1 MEQSVGMA
9 VALNEIMQ
17 DAGRTGTALK
27 SMSTGMA
34 GLTVSAKDG
43 SIQLTKAGVAMKE
56 VAGIDVWNEQTGEL
70 KNMYEVMDEL
80 SIKWGD
86 LSEAEQTALGAS
98 IAGKTRIT
106 EFNALLSNWDTARKY
121 VEDYNKGLTIG
132 SAERENLQYLDSING
147 KWNVIKENLKS
158 IGNNLISSDFVKGA
172 LDGIGAITDAIAKLS
187 ATDFGGK
194 LLGFTAL
201 ATGITAIAKA
211 FSSLKNVFGA
221 GRTLGTILDVAD
233 TADDI
238 TDIAVAGGGL
248 TNTFK
253 GLGTKIKNTVTSLG
267 LFSSVGATAWT
278 LLSAGAIGYLGYV
291 VASDK
296 AQTEASKRRITE
308 SRELITNLEQEVR
321 ASQGVVDSVKNIAE
335 EYDSLATK
343 SNKTTQEQQRF
354 AELTNQV
361 AQTFPDLVSGYDSA
375 GNPIL
380 ELNGSLETYIAN
392 LERAIDKQR
401 RLLDNEEDTLANEL
415 EKQTNK
421 GQYLNDLFQTEQA
434 YKQFTNPK
442 NYDNLKSGNK
452 KDLEQYIKDLKSTA
466 KAEDDWYKERME
478 AVQNYEEAKNDVRE
492 KYRNKME
499 DSSYYKNT
507 SDENKQEMQSIIDM
521 LDLYGMGEEK
531 ANKLVKSLVKLDDE
545 LVTSTEQMG
554 EHAKGINN
562 LEKAY
567 ANGSKNLSQ
576 YTDGMI
582 DFYEKAEKIDVESF
596 GNLVNSIKSYADTTG
611 DLEGANAQI
620 AKLSEHMEGLT
631 GLDSSIWEQALKINV
646 EPLEVAQQKLDNFL
660 RTYGTGSQHLG
671 KGGLADKLEKE
682 FQVMRDLPMEFA
694 QEALENGGTISAE
707 FALEATVD
715 AGTSIQEAVKGLLA
729 NDNLIDEQELT
740 VLMRVISEIE
750 NEGEISAETE
760 QLLRDVLPDEIE
772 DEVISKIRVE
782 ADIQGEQEVDAFLQK
797 IKLNETVEQEI
808 RAHVNGK
815 EEVEGL
821 YNAIENLPTDKQLN
835 AVSNFGKVKD
845 EAHQLGVSL
854 EGIPTETLV
863 NIVANMDDA
872 QIENFVQALSQVD
885 GKTVSAFLQTEG
897 AMEALQQCETVQQ
910 MLDLINGKKTIA
922 EIEAENNAEEEVEK
936 TKQSLDEI
944 DGKNVTADLL
954 VETDEGNLE
963 QTKSALVEI
972 DGRTYLAVVNV
983 DTNETELVPFE
994 GKLNEIDGKTVTATA
1009 EANTTG
1015 EEKVQSLDNT
1025 LQTLPKST
1033 TSTVNANVSGEG
1045 DVKSVGET
1053 IERLPSAKEIVV
1065 SVVQSGTNLI
1075 DSIANWINSK
1085 AEQNVEIKAKV
1096 GKVDTSALD
1105 GIKAKDVEIKAKVG
1119 KVDTSALNGINAPT
1133 IDVSAK
1139 VTGLDQV
1146 NSLKSSLSS
1155 IQNKVV
1161 SITASGNALAQVNQI
1176 KTALSGIQSKS
1187 ISISAGGNALGQIN
1201 SIKSALAGLQSK
1213 TVSVTAIANGMG
1225 NVNAL
1230 KASIAGL
1237 QGKSVSVSASTSGT
1251 GEVNALTS
1259 AIGRVQGKS
1268 VSVVANVS
1276 GTSAVN
1282 ALTSAINKVKSKS
1295 VKVSASVSGTG
1306 AVQSL
1311 ASAISSVR
1319 SKTVTVSVNRR
1330 VTESVTR
1337 SAVGNS
1343 ISAYSVNTA
1352 NVSLAS
1358 APVATNSV
1366 SSVTPSYGT
1375 VTASASNPLSSATV
1389 NLSNL
1394 MEEFKFDIDS
1404 FKNLEE
1410 ALNRISGHLGLVEE
1424 KMENAFGKEKISL
1437 LHQQINLLKQQQDV
1451 QERIFKAEEKQNGE
1465 LYKWL
1470 NNKGFKINDVGDITN
1485 YQDQLLKMEKN
1496 VESLK
1501 KKYDAL
1507 NDVTGNNKNEDAI
1520 KKANKAYEDANEELN
1535 EVKKHLEEYVKT
1547 NNSEM
1552 LEAKK
1557 KWHEYQN
1564 AIIDAEEELKNIKRE
1579 LKELD
1584 IDSGY
1589 KDNDRDIAMVENRL
1603 DMLDALVEG
1612 FEALG
1617 DDADINAINSV
1628 LTQRVEVIKQ
1638 LQKEMSDL
1646 LNYEL
1651 GLKDSLIYELSKY
1664 GFKIRD
1670 DGSIE
1675 GYGQKIKELKQTLSE
1690 NEFEIVF
1697 EMVEEY
1703 LEKIEE
1709 TIPGILLEW
1718 QKLNNEIT
1726 ETETTI
1732 EENTRELAEEMEEVR
1747 KEAEKLSQEKFL
1759 KGIEDSIE
1767 RVNYLFDELND
1778 EISLLEAKAENA
1790 NGSTRI
1796 NYLKEEIGLLER
1808 QVRLAN
1814 NSYTTLLETSK
1825 KLKNELE
1832 KNGVFVFED
1841 GTNNLQSFMEAEN
1854 YDYLENLADEY
1865 VNVQEQLRDMKIEA
1879 VEAQNEIEN
1888 LTLEIKQI
1896 RRENSLMKLDS
1907 MLSVI
1912 NGEFEQMSLLIN
1924 EINGELEYSYGTDK
1938 INKMTESIELMNKQL
1953 ELQTNI
1959 LDNAKAKLLVY
1970 KNDLT
1975 DYGAEFDNEGN
1986 IINLDEIIKNQSNS
2000 NTFEDFED
2008 VLEGYFDAQS
2018 EIRDVIDDY
2027 NDLEIAIKDAY
2038 REQLKI
2044 TQEIE
2049 EELTEILEKELEK
2062 RKDAVEEYTESRIKL
2077 LEEEK
2082 KAYKEMRDEQNY
2094 NESVDDQLKE
2104 IEVLRKQIETAR
2116 KDTSISGQKRLA
2128 ELTKE
2133 LTEAEK
2139 ELAEITQD
2147 KIDQDYE
2154 SNIDKEI
2161 EKLEEEQDAILKAL
2175 EEQFSEENIAKMVAN
2190 AMTSGF
2196 IEVNGELQSIQ
2207 DVLIDSINK
2216 SADGYSV
2223 MADIIKNELV
2233 ANLNVALNTMKEIEN
2248 INDTLGLQDY
2258 KVISSTSLDALKTP
2272 TYEGGNNNF
2281 TIGDTYLNISGNVSE
2296 DIIAD
2301 IENLIDQKNNEM
2313 LDKITSN
2320 L

>member
-1 MEQSVGMA
+1 MEESVGM
-9 VALNEIMQ
+9 VIGMNEIVQ
-17 DAGRTGTALK
+17 DSGKTGNALK
-27 SMSTGMA
+27 TISANLA
-34 GLTVSAKDG
+34 GVSASAKDG
-43 SIQLTKAGVAMKE
+43 TIQTNKTAKALKE
-56 VAGIDVWNEQTGEL
+56 IAGIEVWNKQTGEI
-70 KNMYEVMDEL
+70 KDMYSTMDEL
-80 SIKWGD
+80 HSKWSTLNED
-86 LSEAEQTALGAS
+86 QQNALGTA
-98 IAGKTRIT
+98 IAGKTQLNT
-106 EFNALLSNWDTARKY
+106 FSALMSNWDTVTDY
-121 VEDYNKGLTIG
+121 VDEYNKGLTVG
-132 SAERENLQYLDSING
+132 SAQKENLRYLDSIDG
-147 KWNVIKENLKS
+147 KWNTIKENMKS
-158 IGNNLISSDFVKGA
+158 VANTLTTGDMAKGA
-172 LDGIGAITDAIAKLS
+172 LDVVIGITEGLDKGVSAYSEMVSIMSDGTMFKTMSDGMFNFLDNMDYQKFFGNFSDMIGELTKGKFNLGEMFNLDEFGASLNKFFDSSFGNKLQGTLSDLYGGAMKILEEIALPPGIEAIFDIGRKFKEDKALENSIEERNRNLKVYADEIASLKAVQEATKQLAPAYEELSNKQKRSAEEEQKLIDIRNQLAEINPESVLGYDKDGNAILRNLDLSNAQLERQIKLKQQSQRLEENALANDVQAKRIK
-187 ATDFGGK
+187 DQKEYNK
-194 LLGFTAL
+194 LLEEAYNLPLTADTDRKDSL
-201 ATGITAIAKA
+201 YTGLEDISDYAKRIQEQNQKINEENA
-211 FSSLKNVFGA
+211 KIYSDRLQA
-221 GRTLGTILDVAD
+221 HQQYVAD
-233 TADDI
+233 EKAI
-238 TDIAVAGGGL
+238 QEKYINQMEGSQ
-248 TNTFK
+248 TFGK
-253 GLGTKIKNTVTSLG
+253 M
-267 LFSSVGATAWT
+267 
-278 LLSAGAIGYLGYV
+278 
-291 VASDK
+291 
-296 AQTEASKRRITE
+296 
-308 SRELITNLEQEVR
+308 
-321 ASQGVVDSVKNIAE
+321 AE
-335 EYDSLATK
+335 EA
-343 SNKTTQEQQRF
+343 QRGILSF
-354 AELTNQV
+354 MGTLDWSSFTDGQAISLTNQLSRMSDKIV
-361 AQTFPDLVSGYDSA
+361 ETTKEM
-375 GNPIL
+375 GNHAK
-380 ELNGSLETYIAN
+380 S
-392 LERAIDKQR
+392 ID
-401 RLLDNEEDTLANEL
+401 
-415 EKQTNK
+415 
-421 GQYLNDLFQTEQA
+421 
-434 YKQFTNPK
+434 
-442 NYDNLKSGNK
+442 
-452 KDLEQYIKDLKSTA
+452 DLEQS
-466 KAEDDWYKERME
+466 
-478 AVQNYEEAKNDVRE
+478 
-492 KYRNKME
+492 
-499 DSSYYKNT
+499 
-507 SDENKQEMQSIIDM
+507 
-521 LDLYGMGEEK
+521 
-531 ANKLVKSLVKLDDE
+531 
-545 LVTSTEQMG
+545 
-554 EHAKGINN
+554 
-562 LEKAY
+562 Y
-567 ANGSKNLSQ
+567 ANGEKNMISYTEGLGKIYETAKKVDAESLSNW
-576 YTDGMI
+576 
-582 DFYEKAEKIDVESF
+582 KIGLED
-596 GNLVNSIKSYADTTG
+596 YASLTG
-611 DLEGANAQI
+611 DLDGVNACIERMAQ
-620 AKLSEHMEGLT
+620 SLT
-631 GLDSSIWEQALKINV
+631 KITGINTDTWKKALTFDPAPIDASNQAL
-646 EPLEVAQQKLDNFL
+646 QRFL
-660 RTYGTGSQHLG
+660 NSYKTGVQNLG
-671 KGGLADKLEKE
+671 KGGLADVLQNQ
-682 FQVMRDLPMEFA
+682 FQNLQTSHLQLVDDLA
-694 QEALENGGTISAE
+694 SGKTIDVEYLINAKVNQPKPIRS
-707 FALEATVD
+707 
-715 AGTSIQEAVKGLLA
+715 
-729 NDNLIDEQELT
+729 LIDEIIKDGNVDAVELEVLIEAQTELLNEGSISEETKSKIADIFGMSETEVEQLVKVNAKVETNMADFEAYVNEWEELDTQEKELILRSVAESEGDFEATIEKWDTLSEEEKQQILKQIIEKDGNVEEAIKTFEGVEEGTKEQTLEQKSEGSDEIKTDNEYYRSINSEKKEQSLEQKSVNSDGLKTDNEYFKSQVTEGEKKQTLNQGSEGWQKLQEADGYFQQLFEGTKFQELWQKAFGKEDVEESSNT
-740 VLMRVISEIE
+740 FK
-750 NEGEISAETE
+750 NAPEGKKEAEYN
-760 QLLRDVLPDEIE
+760 VK
-772 DEVISKIRVE
+772 SS
-782 ADIQGEQEVDAFLQK
+782 
-797 IKLNETVEQEI
+797 
-808 RAHVNGK
+808 GK
-815 EEVEGL
+815 EEVE
-821 YNAIENLPTDKQLN
+821 ET
-835 AVSNFGKVKD
+835 GK
-845 EAHQLGVSL
+845 
-854 EGIPTETLV
+854 
-863 NIVANMDDA
+863 
-872 QIENFVQALSQVD
+872 
-885 GKTVSAFLQTEG
+885 
-897 AMEALQQCETVQQ
+897 
-910 MLDLINGKKTIA
+910 MLDG
-922 EIEAENNAEEEVEK
+922 
-936 TKQSLDEI
+936 
-944 DGKNVTADLL
+944 
-954 VETDEGNLE
+954 
-963 QTKSALVEI
+963 
-972 DGRTYLAVVNV
+972 
-983 DTNETELVPFE
+983 
-994 GKLNEIDGKTVTATA
+994 
-1009 EANTTG
+1009 
-1015 EEKVQSLDNT
+1015 
-1025 LQTLPKST
+1025 LPKT
-1033 TSTVNANVSGEG
+1033 
-1045 DVKSVGET
+1045 
-1053 IERLPSAKEIVV
+1053 KEIVV

-1096 GKVDTSALD
+1096 GKVDTSALDGIKAKDIDIKAKVGKVDTGALDGIKAKDIDIKAKVDKVDTSALD

-1201 SIKSALAGLQSK
+1201 SIKSALVGLQSK
-1213 TVSVTAIANGMG
+1213 TVSVTAIANGIG

-1295 VKVSASVSGTG
+1295 VKVSASVSGTS
-1306 AVQSL
+1306 AVQAL

-1319 SKTVTVSVNRR
+1319 SKTVSVNVNRR

-1343 ISAYSVNTA
+1343 VSAYSVNTA

-1358 APVATNSV
+1358 APVATNNV

-1375 VTASASNPLSSATV
+1375 VTASASNPLSSSTV
-1389 NLSNL
+1389 NLKNL

-1410 ALNRISGHLGLVEE
+1410 ALNRISGHLGIVEE

-1552 LEAKK
+1552 SDAKK
-1557 KWHEYQN
+1557 KWYEYQN
-1564 AIIDAEEELKNIKRE
+1564 AIIKAEEELNNIKRE

-1638 LQKEMSDL
+1638 LQKEMNDL

-1732 EENTRELAEEMEEVR
+1732 EENARELAEEMEEAR

-1778 EISLLEAKAENA
+1778 KISLLEAKAENA

-1814 NSYTTLLETSK
+1814 NSYTTLLETSE
-1825 KLKNELE
+1825 KLKNELG
-1832 KNGVFVFED
+1832 KNGVSVFED

-1888 LTLEIKQI
+1888 LKLEIKQI

-1924 EINGELEYSYGTDK
+1924 EINDELEYSYGTDK

-1953 ELQTNI
+1953 ELQINM

-1975 DYGAEFDNEGN
+1975 DYGAEFDDEGN
-1986 IINLDEIIKNQSNS
+1986 IINLDEIIKIQSNS

-2018 EIRDVIDDY
+2018 EIRDVIGDY

-2038 REQLKI
+2038 REQLEI

-2161 EKLEEEQDAILKAL
+2161 EKLEEEQDAILKSL
-2175 EEQFSEENIAKMVAN
+2175 DEKFSEENIAKIVAEALTN
-2190 AMTSGF
+2190 GF
-2196 IEVNGELQSIQ
+2196 IEINGEIQSVQ
-2207 DVLIDSINK
+2207 DVLMDSINN
-2216 SADGYSV
+2216 SVDGYSV
-2223 MADIIKNELV
+2223 MADVIKNELV
-2233 ANLNVALNTMKEIEN
+2233 ANLNVALNTMKEIES
-2248 INDTLGLQDY
+2248 INDTLGLQNY
-2258 KVISSTSLDALKTP
+2258 NLISSTSLSTLKEP
-2272 TYEGGNNNF
+2272 TYESGNNV

-2296 DIIAD
+2296 DIISD
-2301 IENLIDQKNNEM
+2301 IEDLIDQKNNEM
-2313 LDKITSN
+2313 LNKIASN